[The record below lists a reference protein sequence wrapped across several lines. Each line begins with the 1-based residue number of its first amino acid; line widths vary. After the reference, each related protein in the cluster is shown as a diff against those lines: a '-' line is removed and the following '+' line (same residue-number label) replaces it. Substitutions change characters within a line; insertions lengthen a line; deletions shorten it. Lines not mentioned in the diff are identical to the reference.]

1 MASKTPTQNRCFNC
15 NEPGHFYRECPLLT
29 RNGNGQPQQ
38 KSFPGYN
45 MAQPQVYSQMAI
57 PQIAQVPMQMG
68 VPTAPVQNN
77 SSDTAMMGHMRDVM
91 LQMQD
96 VTVGDNPCYMEMSE
110 IPREG
115 EPALN
120 F

>member
-1 MASKTPTQNRCFNC
+1 MV
-15 NEPGHFYRECPLLT
+15 
-29 RNGNGQPQQ
+29 QPQ
-38 KSFPGYN
+38 
-45 MAQPQVYSQMAI
+45 MYSQMAI
-57 PQIAQVPMQMG
+57 PQMAQVSMQMA
-68 VPTAPVQNN
+68 VPTAQIQNN
-77 SSDTAMMGHMRDVM
+77 PSETAMMGHMRDVM
-91 LQMQD
+91 MQMQD